1 MKIDRRPYKVK
12 NAVLE
17 FLCPLCGVERGVSV
31 HYKLTR
37 KNHFQIGIISIV
49 LGLISVSFLN
59 WGVIL
64 FYPTVLVSF
73 EFVRRSVY
81 RKEIPCPH
89 CGFDAVWYKKD
100 VPRTRELVH
109 EFWQEKSDEANQ
121 ITNENSNT

>member
-1 MKIDRRPYKVK
+1 LEIDRRPYKVK
-12 NAVLE
+12 NAVLK
-17 FLCPLCGVERGVSV
+17 FLCPLCGVERGISV
-31 HYKLTR
+31 HYKLTM
-37 KNHFQIGIISIV
+37 KNHLQIGIISIV
-49 LGLISVSFLN
+49 LGLIGYSFLS

-100 VPRTRELVH
+100 VPKAKQLIH
-109 EFWQEKSDEANQ
+109 EFWSEKTEQADPLP
-121 ITNENSNT
+121 NENSDT

>member
-1 MKIDRRPYKVK
+1 M
-12 NAVLE
+12 
-17 FLCPLCGVERGVSV
+17 
-31 HYKLTR
+31 
-37 KNHFQIGIISIV
+37 KNHLQIGIISIV
-49 LGLISVSFLN
+49 LGLIGYSFLS

-100 VPRTRELVH
+100 VPKAKQLIH
-109 EFWQEKSDEANQ
+109 EFWSEKTEQADPLP
-121 ITNENSNT
+121 NENSDT